1 MPHASLLVI
10 VLLAR
15 ASALLPLASSQSRV
29 GTRLRAATAD
39 GLGEWFDQRD
49 VSDER
54 LHVSSTPSLAGALAE
69 LWDLISADGDDGPM
83 TSPQLLLLPQC
94 EALNDGDARTMQLLL
109 EHLES
114 CKDVCERFGSE
125 LTVMPLHPRFGG
137 GGRAPC
143 AGFAVRSIKSSSSSS
158 SSSERGGGLSPEL
171 AAKVGMLGGD
181 SDDEDFELSSGLS
194 AKLAALGGDDED
206 DAIAP
211 AAAADAGVCDES
223 DEELLTATRAWSD
236 AVISGMG
243 VCPFSVDADRA
254 GLPLGRVHYPIC
266 RASDGEAVYAAF
278 WHEVDRLRTAPP
290 RELSTTLLIT
300 PAFGSARLEGYDEF
314 AGTLTQVLEPLRFEE
329 DIQLVFFHPLYV
341 FRDGHDRLG
350 DGGAANFARRS
361 PFPMINILR
370 TPQVRFA
377 HDHTPARDALA
388 SNNKRANCD
397 DAGARRSEGAA
408 NRPRL
413 RAE

>member
-1 MPHASLLVI
+1 MRASALVI

-15 ASALLPLASSQSRV
+15 ASALLPFASPPPRV
-29 GTRLRAATAD
+29 GTCLRAATAD

-54 LHVSSTPSLAGALAE
+54 LHVSSTSSLAGALAE
-69 LWDLISADGDDGPM
+69 LWDLVSADGNDGPM
-83 TSPQLLLLPQC
+83 ASPQLLLVPHC
-94 EALNDGDARTMQLLL
+94 EALNDEDAHTMRLLL

-114 CKDVCERFGSE
+114 CKDVCERFGAE
-125 LTVMPLHPRFGG
+125 LTVTPLHPRFGG
-137 GGRAPC
+137 GGHAPC
-143 AGFAVRSIKSSSSSS
+143 AGFAVRSIKSLSSSL
-158 SSSERGGGLSPEL
+158 SEHRGGLSPEL

-181 SDDEDFELSSGLS
+181 SDDDDFELNPELS

-206 DAIAP
+206 EDGAIAP
-211 AAAADAGVCDES
+211 VAAADVGGGGDES

-266 RASDGEAVYAAF
+266 RARDGEAVYAAF
-278 WHEVDRLRTAPP
+278 WHEVERLRTARP

-300 PAFGSARLEGYDEF
+300 PAFGAARLEGYDEF

-350 DGGAANFARRS
+350 DSGAANFARRS

-370 TPQVRFA
+370 TPQVRFLR
-377 HDHTPARDALA
+377 DLTPAGGALVQ
-388 SNNKRANCD
+388 K
-397 DAGARRSEGAA
+397 
-408 NRPRL
+408 
-413 RAE
+413 